1 MHTIIRNGQS
11 SEASRKRK
19 VRKVMTQ
26 KEIKEQAARY
36 LKFVE
41 WSEEDQIFVGQCPQL
56 FEGGV
61 HGKDEAAVYK
71 ELCEQVENWIELL
84 AKDGIELPPPLD
96 PKRFN
101 GKLLLRLEP
110 ALHRRLAAKA
120 QAAGESLNNYIA
132 RSLAK
137 AA

>member
-1 MHTIIRNGQS
+1 LGGGIAPFSAGRSIR
-11 SEASRKRK
+11 
-19 VRKVMTQ
+19 
-26 KEIKEQAARY
+26 
-36 LKFVE
+36 
-41 WSEEDQIFVGQCPQL
+41 
-56 FEGGV
+56 
-61 HGKDEAAVYK
+61 AAVSFHH
-71 ELCEQVENWIELL
+71 Q

-101 GKLLLRLEP
+101 GKLLHRLEP

>member
-1 MHTIIRNGQS
+1 MT
-11 SEASRKRK
+11 RK
-19 VRKVMTQ
+19 Q
-26 KEIKEQAARY
+26 IKEQAARY
-36 LKFVE
+36 PKFVE
-41 WSEEDQIFVGQCPQL
+41 WSDEDQVFVGQCPQL

-71 ELCEQVENWIELL
+71 ELCEAAENWIELL
-84 AKDGIELPPPLD
+84 SKDGVELPAPLD
-96 PKRFN
+96 AKRFN

-120 QAAGESLNNYIA
+120 HAAGESLNNYIA